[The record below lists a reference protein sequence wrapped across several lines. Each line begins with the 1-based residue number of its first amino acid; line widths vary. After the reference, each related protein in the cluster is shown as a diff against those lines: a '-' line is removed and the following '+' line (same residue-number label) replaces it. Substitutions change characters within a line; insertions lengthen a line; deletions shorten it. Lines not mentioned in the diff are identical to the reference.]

1 MPPRMAVPRLPLYPA
16 RTCLLLATLLA
27 AGCDGFF
34 HDPAPPQPA
43 ELALTTAFST
53 TGPLLNPA
61 LAAAFDQTNRVRVR
75 VTVEETGVVLVDEVQ
90 SVTPDGEGIVL
101 QLRIDLPSDRLRVRV
116 EVGLFRDTQLLFE
129 GSFVT
134 ELVRGQAAGG
144 EVPLVA
150 RPAVLEISG
159 PTLIDR
165 LQQSVQLSAEL
176 RMATGD
182 VITDATFT
190 WVALDPGIVSVGT
203 TTGLATA
210 LSEGQARV
218 AAVSQGLADTLT
230 INVQATVTSVSVAP
244 ATASVAPG
252 GQVTFQATVRDAGG
266 SPLVRA
272 ATWSTS
278 NAAVA
283 TITQGGVA
291 TAGVSGETQVRASV
305 GSVAGTAILRV
316 TPPAPAV
323 TTGGTSGVSSTGAT
337 LLGAANPS
345 GSATEAWFEFGTSAT
360 LATFESTTRSSVGSG
375 TQPVSFQQFVGNLQ
389 PQTTVYYRA
398 AAENAGGQ
406 ARGEIR
412 SFVTPVV
419 VPPLAPTDLR
429 AEERFNASSS
439 FIGFLLTW
447 ADNSTNEERFELQ
460 RSNVWQEEPFVLL
473 DVIPANQSDYFDGGV
488 DPFELYQY
496 RVRACNA
503 AGCSGFSNI
512 ASGYYDGFSG
522 GYYRQGAPASSVP
535 SGGR

>member
-1 MPPRMAVPRLPLYPA
+1 MAPRMAASRLL
-16 RTCLLLATLLA
+16 LLLATMLA

-43 ELALTTAFST
+43 GLALTTAFST
-53 TGPLLNPA
+53 GGPLLNPA

-75 VTVEETGVVLVDEVQ
+75 VTVEETGVVLVDEIQ
-90 SVTPDGEGIVL
+90 SVTPDDEGILL
-101 QLRIDLPSDRLRVRV
+101 QLRIDLPADRLRVRV
-116 EVGLFRDTQLLFE
+116 EVGLFRDSQLLFE

-144 EVPLVA
+144 EVPLVP
-150 RPAVLEISG
+150 RPAELEVSG
-159 PTLIDR
+159 PALIDR

-190 WVALDPGIVSVGT
+190 WIALNPGIVSVNA

-230 INVQATVTSVSVAP
+230 INVQATVTSVTVAP

-252 GQVTFQATVRDAGG
+252 GQVTFQATARDAGG
-266 SPLVRA
+266 SPLVRTVA
-272 ATWSTS
+272 WSTS
-278 NAAVA
+278 NPAVA

-291 TAGVSGETQVRASV
+291 TAGVAGTTQVRAAV
-305 GSVAGTAILRV
+305 GSVVGTAVLMV

-323 TTGGTSGVSSTGAT
+323 TTGGTQGVSGSGAT
-337 LLGAANPS
+337 LLGTVNPS
-345 GSATEAWFEFGTSAT
+345 GSSAEAWFEFGTTAS
-360 LATFESTTRSSVGSG
+360 LSSFESTTRTAVGSG

-398 AAENAGGQ
+398 AAENAGGL

-412 SFVTPVV
+412 SFTTPMVL
-419 VPPLAPTDLR
+419 PPLAPTDLR
-429 AEERFNASSS
+429 AEPRTASSES
-439 FIGFLLTW
+439 LLGFLLTW
-447 ADNSTNEERFELQ
+447 ADNSADESRFELE
-460 RSNVWQEEPFVLL
+460 RESVYEETGFALVDL
-473 DVIPANQSDYFDGGV
+473 IPANQTDYFDPDV
-488 DPFELYQY
+488 QAFYLYRY

-503 AGCSGFSNI
+503 AGCSRFSNV
-512 ASGYYDGFSG
+512 ASLYYDGSQSG
-522 GYYRQGAPASSVP
+522 YFGQGAPASGR